1 MWAGVTGGPPWGNGM
16 MPVLSSESGALARG
30 TLRLKMGGP
39 GRVARV
45 PGEEG
50 GSREVQLTYLP
61 EPIPPSRA
69 WTTLGGD
76 GGQGVGLRSV
86 LLYLG

>member
-16 MPVLSSESGALARG
+16 MPVLPSESGALARG
-30 TLRLKMGGP
+30 TLRLKTGGP